1 MVRIPYEE
9 NTRIFLLHKSIEY
22 IRTNNQ
28 MIRNFKMLFYIN
40 FSCEF
45 VLFMTYGEKNKEKI
59 ELDGFSHFDFQI
71 RKKRYFLFLF

>member
-1 MVRIPYEE
+1 MVRIPYKE

-28 MIRNFKMLFYIN
+28 MIRNYEMLFQIN

-45 VLFMTYGEKNKEKI
+45 VLFNVYVWREE
-59 ELDGFSHFDFQI
+59 
-71 RKKRYFLFLF
+71 